1 MPVNEPAASPA
12 ARMMQKV
19 DCPLRWHT
27 PESWAPAQLREPCAL
42 LNDHAHLEKKAAS
55 NALSLV
61 AHWPSDR
68 HLGGVA
74 PEGWVHGLTTIAND
88 ETEHLRL
95 VLRLL
100 DKRGGSLSKGHSN
113 PYAADLRALVRAG
126 QGKLETADRLMVSAL
141 IELRSCERFAC
152 LAAELES
159 SAGAD
164 PELLRLYKGLWAAEH
179 GHFHAFLELA
189 LELPGADR
197 AEQDARWAWMLGQ
210 EAQIISK
217 QNFYIGM
224 HAGVKN

>member
-1 MPVNEPAASPA
+1 MSQKETVSAAD
-12 ARMMQKV
+12 MMRKV
-19 DCPLRWHT
+19 DCPLHWYT
-27 PESWAPAQLREPCAL
+27 PAAWAKAQLQDPCGL

-68 HLGGVA
+68 NLGGAA

-100 DKRGGSLSKGHSN
+100 EKRGGSLSKGHSN

-126 QGKLETADRLMVSAL
+126 AGKLETIDRLMVSAL

-152 LAAELES
+152 LAAELENTP
-159 SAGAD
+159 GAD
-164 PELLRLYKGLWAAEH
+164 AELLRLYKGLWAAEH

-197 AEQDARWAWMLGQ
+197 AEQEARWDWMLAK
-210 EAQIISK
+210 EAQIIAAQK
-217 QNFYIGM
+217 PYAGM
-224 HAGVKN
+224 HSGI

>member
-1 MPVNEPAASPA
+1 MTPGSTAA

-19 DCPLRWHT
+19 DCPLLWYT
-27 PESWAPAQLREPCAL
+27 PEAWAKAQLQDPCAL

-61 AHWPSDR
+61 AHWPMDR
-68 HLGGVA
+68 ERGGAA
-74 PEGWVHGLTTIAND
+74 PENWVHALTTIAND
-88 ETEHLRL
+88 ETEHLQL

-100 DKRGGSLSKGHSN
+100 GKRGGALSKGHSN
-113 PYAADLRALVRAG
+113 PYAADLRLLVRAG
-126 QGKLETADRLMVSAL
+126 LGKLETIDRLMVSAL

-159 SAGAD
+159 APTAD

-197 AEQDARWAWMLGQ
+197 AEQDARWRWMLEQ
-210 EAQIISK
+210 EAQIIAR
-217 QNFYIGM
+217 QPAYVGM
-224 HAGVKN
+224 HSGL

>member
-1 MPVNEPAASPA
+1 MTLFNTPA

-19 DCPLRWHT
+19 DCPLRWYT
-27 PESWAPAQLREPCAL
+27 PATWAKAQLADPCAL

-68 HLGGVA
+68 NLGGAA
-74 PEGWVHGLTTIAND
+74 PDNWVHSLTTIAND

-100 DKRGGSLSKGHSN
+100 EKRGGSLSKGHSN
-113 PYAADLRALVRAG
+113 PYAADLRGLVRAG
-126 QGKLETADRLMVSAL
+126 LGKLETIDRLMVSAL

-152 LAAELES
+152 LAAELEERE
-159 SAGAD
+159 AGPGAD
-164 PELLRLYKGLWAAEH
+164 AELLRLYKGLWAAEH

-189 LELPGADR
+189 LELPGTTR
-197 AEQDARWAWMLGQ
+197 SEVEERWAWMLEN
-210 EAQIISK
+210 EARIIAAQK
-217 QNFYIGM
+217 PYAGM
-224 HAGVKN
+224 HAG